1 MVRFASFDGDADRVV
16 MFWMEPEF
24 QLLDGDKIAVLA
36 ADFLA
41 DQLKDAGCLGK
52 PVKLGVVQTAYA
64 NGAAHDYVLGKVGP
78 NASAL
83 CSD

>member
-41 DQLKDAGCLGK
+41 DQLKDAGMSES
-52 PVKLGVVQTAYA
+52 VNLGVVQTAYA

-78 NASAL
+78 NATAL